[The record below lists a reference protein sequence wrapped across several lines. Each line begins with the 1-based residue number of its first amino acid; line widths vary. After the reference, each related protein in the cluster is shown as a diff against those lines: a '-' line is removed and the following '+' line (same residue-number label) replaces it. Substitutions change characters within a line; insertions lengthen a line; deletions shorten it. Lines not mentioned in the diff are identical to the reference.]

1 MIGTLFIFK
10 EGREGR
16 LLSFCLELINMNSV
30 LVIVSVNL
38 FAVSQ
43 RFMLSKSLFRED

>member
-1 MIGTLFIFK
+1 MFK

-16 LLSFCLELINMNSV
+16 LLSFCLEPINMNSA
-30 LVIVSVNL
+30 LVIFIVDL

-43 RFMLSKSLFRED
+43 RFMLSKSSFRED